1 MLLCSLQ
8 PGQHQEQRGR
18 EGRSVLQIQI
28 LHLNANELR
37 LVPAGAAPA
46 GPRRLAA
53 ASARTPRPRA
63 RSAAP
68 AEEITPF
75 STETGFF

>member
-53 ASARTPRPRA
+53 ASTRTPRPRA